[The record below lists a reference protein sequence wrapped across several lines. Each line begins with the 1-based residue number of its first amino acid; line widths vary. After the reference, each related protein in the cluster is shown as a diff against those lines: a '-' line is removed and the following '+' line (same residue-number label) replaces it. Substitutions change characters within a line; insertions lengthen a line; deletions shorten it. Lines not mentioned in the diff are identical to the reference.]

1 MEPVQVF
8 VPPIYDV
15 VWSLVVLGLVIAVG
29 WWLIRVLE
37 RWRRRS
43 LHRSAVA
50 RERTTRTAG
59 YNQPRS

>member
-15 VWSLVVLGLVIAVG
+15 LWSLVVLGVVVG
-29 WWLIRVLE
+29 VCWWLIRVLE

-43 LHRSAVA
+43 LARSAC
-50 RERTTRTAG
+50 R
-59 YNQPRS
+59 P